1 MGNQQLIKGAYM
13 GPQHAGIANFY
24 LNSIA
29 GKKGYPYRNYG
40 SQYPRIPYRNM
51 QNFLNTNQQE
61 YIDNLPAGY
70 AVEKLPG
77 SMRPGVTAW
86 SKQQQIEAGNWNRRM
101 KTKGVEPGSTAW
113 ITANAG
119 LQTIKN
125 QFKNVSANLDAF
137 QALKTEFLEDFD
149 NKTISEG
156 SDTDSLKMLF
166 STDDF
171 QYDIQDGQ
179 IYYTLP
185 DDSVIGGNKL
195 PKYFNKNSD
204 GANKLITL
212 NETAYKQGRQWDKP
226 TEDHYRR
233 QVKNIVREKGR
244 EGLLSLATDDF
255 LDEPIITK
263 DSPNGWLL
271 EEENH
276 DALEQFVID
285 RYVQGMMEASNVA
298 YNNKQ
303 QKTSVNTGGDVSG
316 ILDAATADQYY
327 GENLGEIVNALPLG
341 SGRRVETFDD
351 GTFDLYYRSAPNA
364 PEELVGSKIDPT
376 NPAHKAIYY
385 RWLGISSTTG
395 IDTNRI

>member
-1 MGNQQLIKGAYM
+1 
-13 GPQHAGIANFY
+13 
-24 LNSIA
+24 
-29 GKKGYPYRNYG
+29 
-40 SQYPRIPYRNM
+40 
-51 QNFLNTNQQE
+51 
-61 YIDNLPAGY
+61 
-70 AVEKLPG
+70 
-77 SMRPGVTAW
+77 
-86 SKQQQIEAGNWNRRM
+86 M

-185 DDSVIGGNKL
+185 DGSVIGGNKL

>member
-86 SKQQQIEAGNWNRRM
+86 SKHQQIEAGNWNRRM

-185 DDSVIGGNKL
+185 DGSVIGGNKL

-303 QKTSVNTGGDVSG
+303 QKN
-316 ILDAATADQYY
+316 
-327 GENLGEIVNALPLG
+327 
-341 SGRRVETFDD
+341 
-351 GTFDLYYRSAPNA
+351 
-364 PEELVGSKIDPT
+364 
-376 NPAHKAIYY
+376 
-385 RWLGISSTTG
+385 
-395 IDTNRI
+395 

>member
-86 SKQQQIEAGNWNRRM
+86 SKHQQIEAGNWNRRM

-166 STDDF
+166 
-171 QYDIQDGQ
+171 
-179 IYYTLP
+179 
-185 DDSVIGGNKL
+185 
-195 PKYFNKNSD
+195 
-204 GANKLITL
+204 
-212 NETAYKQGRQWDKP
+212 
-226 TEDHYRR
+226 
-233 QVKNIVREKGR
+233 
-244 EGLLSLATDDF
+244 
-255 LDEPIITK
+255 
-263 DSPNGWLL
+263 
-271 EEENH
+271 
-276 DALEQFVID
+276 
-285 RYVQGMMEASNVA
+285 
-298 YNNKQ
+298 
-303 QKTSVNTGGDVSG
+303 
-316 ILDAATADQYY
+316 
-327 GENLGEIVNALPLG
+327 
-341 SGRRVETFDD
+341 
-351 GTFDLYYRSAPNA
+351 
-364 PEELVGSKIDPT
+364 
-376 NPAHKAIYY
+376 
-385 RWLGISSTTG
+385 
-395 IDTNRI
+395 